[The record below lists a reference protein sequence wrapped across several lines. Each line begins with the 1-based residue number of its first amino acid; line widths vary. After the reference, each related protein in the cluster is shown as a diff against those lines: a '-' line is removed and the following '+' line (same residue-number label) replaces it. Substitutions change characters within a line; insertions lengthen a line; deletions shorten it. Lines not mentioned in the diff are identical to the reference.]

1 MRKDIIS
8 KIAATVLAVAIIMTP
23 GMGNAQQTTQ
33 EESTSGSNGPFIFPS
48 ILLSILKF
56 PQTLVT
62 CVATQVTAAAVYT
75 ATYRVEGSYEGGTNG
90 RDIGETARRSCTA
103 WFVTPSQMR
112 QDYGR

>member
-1 MRKDIIS
+1 MKKKTLS
-8 KIAATVLAVAIIMTP
+8 KIAAATLALSIIATP
-23 GMGNAQQTTQ
+23 CIGSAQQAAQ
-33 EESTSGSNGPFIFPS
+33 EESSGGGNGPFIFPS

-56 PQTLVT
+56 PTTLVT

-75 ATYRVEGSYEGGTNG
+75 ATYRVEGSYDGGTNG

-112 QDYGR
+112 QDYGK